1 MRAQG
6 RSAGYAVGLWGA
18 TAALLTLAVV
28 VGRQA
33 LAAADPSTLAFPLAF
48 AGGAVLAALA
58 DTLMPEAFERG
69 RPFNAFATC
78 AGFFLAFV
86 LAEGRSEERRVGKE
100 CRSRWSPYH

>member
-1 MRAQG
+1 G
-6 RSAGYAVGLWGA
+6 
-18 TAALLTLAVV
+18 
-28 VGRQA
+28 
-33 LAAADPSTLAFPLAF
+33 ADPSTLAFPLAF

-86 LAEGRSEERRVGKE
+86 LAEGG
-100 CRSRWSPYH
+100 